1 MSSSYTLD
9 IGKDVYIKGADIT
22 ADGIIAFWTFS
33 YDQTPD
39 LKHGIDNTS
48 LNLQDNKK
56 NLLLHIS
63 FRRAENAIVF
73 NTRKIGVGW
82 GSEERVPLDGK
93 ILTPAIQTVIM
104 IFDFDTHYHILID
117 YRTVHSYKKRLPG
130 NVRSVSYH
138 VNPGQNP
145 VFGNRMQVVT
155 YSSMGLIM
163 DQLYSSGSPISNSMY
178 GYYTIS
184 PLTASYKCVEG
195 NLLVENK
202 EVWLATG
209 NTGKDEQKWQVS
221 GDRDWEGVAWI
232 KNANRDWYI
241 RSSQDPKSVTSGS
254 SIITSAAS
262 WSSLPIW
269 KITKS
274 GNAYIICSEFGN
286 LCLTLNKKGKIELQM
301 VEPGNSLQLWE
312 LNEFPK

>member
-1 MSSSYTLD
+1 MSGNANTRSQTNPISPMSSSYTLD
-9 IGKDVYIKGADIT
+9 IGKDVYIKGGDIT
-22 ADGIIAFWTFS
+22 ADGIIAFWPVS

-39 LKHGIDNTS
+39 LTHGVDNTS
-48 LNLQDNKK
+48 LNLQDHDK

-73 NTRKIGVGW
+73 NTKKSGAGW
-82 GSEERVPLDGK
+82 GPEERVPLDGK
-93 ILTPAIQTVIM
+93 ISTPASQTAIM
-104 IFDFDTHYHILID
+104 IFDFETHYHILID

-138 VNPGQNP
+138 VNPGQKP
-145 VFGNRMQVVT
+145 VFGDRMQVVT
-155 YSSMGLIM
+155 YSSMELIM

-178 GYYTIS
+178 GNYTIS

-195 NLLVENK
+195 NLVVENK

-209 NTGKDEQKWQVS
+209 YTGRGEQKWQVG
-221 GDRDWEGVAWI
+221 GDRDWQGIAWI
-232 KNANRDWYI
+232 KNATRDWYI

-262 WSSLPIW
+262 RSSLPIW

-274 GNAYIICSEFGN
+274 GNAYILHSVSPPA
-286 LCLTLNKKGKIELQM
+286 LA
-301 VEPGNSLQLWE
+301 PSLE
-312 LNEFPK
+312 IYVGR